1 MNKSD
6 LIIIGSGPG
15 GYRAAEYAAKNG
27 LSVVMTEKD
36 HIGGTCLNEGCIP
49 TKTLCHQ
56 AKMIDT
62 LTDAEDFGLSGMSY
76 SIDFPKI
83 MERKETVISQ
93 LQNGI
98 EVLMQQSGVTV
109 IMGEARFKDEH
120 TISVGEEE
128 YTAKNIIIATG
139 SHAKIPL
146 IEGID
151 SDIVITSR
159 ELLHIHDIPKRLCIV
174 GAGVIGM
181 EFASVFSSFG
191 SEVTVIEFLKE
202 SLPVLDSDIAKRLRQ
217 TLAKRGVNFYMQ
229 SAVKEIS
236 GHTVIFERKNKME
249 QIEADL
255 VLIATG
261 RGANTDG
268 LHLEEIGV
276 ENDRTGIKVD
286 ENMQTNIPGIYAVGD
301 VNGKCMLAHAAT
313 AQGLHAVNHIL
324 DKTDHIHFDIMPSAI
339 FTNPEAAS
347 VGMSE
352 DMCKDKGI
360 EYICKKGYYRANG
373 KALAMNETEGMIK
386 LISDPG
392 GNILGCHAFGAH
404 TADIIQEVSVL
415 MCKHTTVEEL
425 KDMIHTHP
433 TFGEIL
439 QGISE
444 QF

>member
-1 MNKSD
+1 MNNSD

-27 LSVVMTEKD
+27 LSVIMIEKN

-49 TKTLCHQ
+49 TKTLCHH
-56 AKMIDT
+56 AKLIDT
-62 LTDAEDFGLSGMSY
+62 LMDSNEYGLSGMSY
-76 SIDFPKI
+76 DLDFPKI
-83 MERKETVISQ
+83 MERKETVMSQ
-93 LQNGI
+93 LRNGI
-98 EVLMQQSGVTV
+98 EILMQQSGVTV
-109 IMGEARFKDEH
+109 IIGEARFKDEH
-120 TISVGEEE
+120 TVSVEEEE

-139 SHAKIPL
+139 SHAKMPP
-146 IEGID
+146 IEGIN

-159 ELLHIHDIPKRLCIV
+159 ELLNIHQIPKRLCIV

-217 TLAKRGVNFYMQ
+217 TLAKRGVNFNMQ
-229 SAVKEIS
+229 SAVKKIS
-236 GHTVIFERKNKME
+236 GHTVMFERKGKLE
-249 QIEADL
+249 QVEADL
-255 VLIATG
+255 VLISTG
-261 RGANTDG
+261 REANTDG
-268 LHLEEIGV
+268 LHLEKIGI

-313 AQGLHAVNHIL
+313 AQGIHAVNHL
-324 DKTDHIHFDIMPSAI
+324 LGKHDHIRFNIVPSAI
-339 FTNPEAAS
+339 FTNPEAAC
-347 VGMSE
+347 VGISE
-352 DMCKDKGI
+352 DQCKANGI
-360 EYICKKGYYRANG
+360 DYICKKGYYRSNG
-373 KALAMNETEGMIK
+373 KALAMNETEGLLK
-386 LISDPG
+386 LISNHEG
-392 GNILGCHAFGAH
+392 KIIGCHAFGAH
-404 TADIIQEVSVL
+404 TADIIQEVSIL
-415 MCKHTTVEEL
+415 MCKNTTVDEL

-439 QGISE
+439 QGVSE